1 MRVRLVLS
9 LALLLALTAFTLG
22 TTPVAA
28 QSPEDEV
35 RAVIDKLFD
44 GMRAGDSTMVSST
57 FYKGALMG
65 RAMDEGYGARPVTGF
80 INMVGT
86 PHDEVW
92 DERIWDVKIMVDQ
105 RLASAWME
113 YAFYLG
119 KNLHHCGVNSMQ
131 FYKTDEGWKITYLA
145 DTNRGTNC
153 DIPAG
158 IQEGNSY

>member
-1 MRVRLVLS
+1 MRARPLFFPTLLIAAMI
-9 LALLLALTAFTLG
+9 LALGAKPA
-22 TTPVAA
+22 VA
-28 QSPEDEV
+28 QTPEDDV

-65 RAMDEGYGARPVTGF
+65 RATDQGYRAGSNDRFLNA
-80 INMVGT
+80 IGT

-119 KNLHHCGVNSMQ
+119 DTLHHCGVNSMQ
-131 FYKTDEGWKITYLA
+131 LYQTDDGWKIAYLV
-145 DTNRGTNC
+145 DTDRGLTC
-153 DIPAG
+153 EIPQG